1 MDIQLIRQL
10 CVESKIIIRRF
21 GMENNKKE
29 DMVFVSFDRLWDNFK
44 KFWWIAVILM
54 GLMLLYGAATYNSSL
69 KISEAENDD
78 SKLQRTPVV
87 IADNEAERIHRG
99 MVDISFNV
107 NVEKYYESIGVEGTA
122 DLTTYQTINGNVAS
136 YAGSIASSQGF
147 YDYINSALKAAGFSE
162 LVTNPRTPVDTD
174 YDIFTV
180 SIVNDK
186 TMNMTYTGLGGIERI
201 RTGAA
206 AAASYIADEM
216 GKLYSYITCDVASE
230 PTVTLRVFV
239 NGFYTYIQPDDASIN
254 ATREEYAEYNKI
266 VSGQI
271 EKFDFQFSNLFKTST
286 IIKGAVGFVIG
297 LFIIFVIAI
306 CDRKVRTREELE
318 RFFDGAGEFL
328 GEFKKNVQLS
338 ENITAASIG
347 AMCEKSG
354 VDKVLLTTVGRQKN
368 ADVMQR
374 IAETASTDKV
384 KFACVDGI
392 EACAETSRA
401 IAAAQGIIIMV
412 NGGYDEVHTIKTAL
426 ARVNTVNGNI
436 LGYILCK

>member
-1 MDIQLIRQL
+1 
-10 CVESKIIIRRF
+10 
-21 GMENNKKE
+21 MENNKKE

-271 EKFDFQFSNLFKTST
+271 EKFDFQFSNLFKMST

-328 GEFKKNVQLS
+328 GEFKKNVQLL

>member
-1 MDIQLIRQL
+1 M

-239 NGFYTYIQPDDASIN
+239 NGFYT
-254 ATREEYAEYNKI
+254 
-266 VSGQI
+266 
-271 EKFDFQFSNLFKTST
+271 
-286 IIKGAVGFVIG
+286 
-297 LFIIFVIAI
+297 
-306 CDRKVRTREELE
+306 
-318 RFFDGAGEFL
+318 
-328 GEFKKNVQLS
+328 
-338 ENITAASIG
+338 
-347 AMCEKSG
+347 
-354 VDKVLLTTVGRQKN
+354 
-368 ADVMQR
+368 
-374 IAETASTDKV
+374 
-384 KFACVDGI
+384 
-392 EACAETSRA
+392 
-401 IAAAQGIIIMV
+401 
-412 NGGYDEVHTIKTAL
+412 
-426 ARVNTVNGNI
+426 
-436 LGYILCK
+436 